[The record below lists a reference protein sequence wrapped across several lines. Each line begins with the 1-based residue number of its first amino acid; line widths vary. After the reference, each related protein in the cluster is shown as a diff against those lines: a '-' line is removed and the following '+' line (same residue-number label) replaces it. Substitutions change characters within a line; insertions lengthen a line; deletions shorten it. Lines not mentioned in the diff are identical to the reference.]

1 MEKTSAFAANSHSE
15 SSLAR
20 RDFLKLSA
28 GALIGS
34 QFLGLMCR
42 EARAGQLPSQKNI
55 IILITDQERPP
66 MWFPPGWA
74 ETNLLNTQRLKNFGL
89 TFNQAFTAAAM
100 CTVSRNCMFTGLF
113 AAQHHSKDTLTEGF
127 PQSNTEH
134 QLDPTLPNL
143 ATCMKEAGYDVV
155 YKGKWHMSSQVL
167 SADGT
172 TYIQDDISR
181 YGFDGWDAPDAG
193 GDTQP
198 AHFGG
203 ADAKNTVKNDQRYV
217 DDAVSWLT
225 DRLNSDNPKPYCLIL
240 SLVNPHDVLSY
251 PNQYTTPADN
261 GYGDGYTVLDPSP
274 WLDPFT
280 PTIDLP
286 PTISE
291 DLSTKPSVQQQI
303 LIAMAQGLGPLLTE
317 DKQLNYI
324 NFYGRLM
331 VAVDQQLG
339 QLLQVLDP
347 AGDGTGAALNDAL
360 IIRTSDH
367 GEMALCH
374 DGLRQKAFVAYE
386 EALRVPL
393 IWSNPE
399 LFPTAKSTD
408 AIVANVDLLPTLCEL
423 VGVPNWQAKGFK
435 GVNYSQVILDPDNNT
450 SGTSVQ
456 PYVLFT
462 FDDIFAAQ
470 PESGS
475 NTSGIVPP
483 PNRIQVVRTPDY
495 KYARYWDGNLT
506 PPTPDQGEFYDLTPG
521 GGDYYANDG
530 MPPNTTVYNAAGP
543 LETRNLSGL
552 GFTQPVDITPAQLNA
567 YNQLAAI
574 LQQETSI
581 GGRLYG
587 TPLNPPAAPE
597 NLQIQVVQTD
607 DGAMV
612 QITFVSRENTNYW
625 LQKSTNLV
633 SWVNVPNVHCGD
645 TPPNSP
651 VITPV
656 TGNNGLVALCAAMVD
671 PQAYYRL
678 QWGPVP
684 AALVAED

>member
-1 MEKTSAFAANSHSE
+1 
-15 SSLAR
+15 
-20 RDFLKLSA
+20 
-28 GALIGS
+28 
-34 QFLGLMCR
+34 
-42 EARAGQLPSQKNI
+42 
-55 IILITDQERPP
+55 
-66 MWFPPGWA
+66 
-74 ETNLLNTQRLKNFGL
+74 
-89 TFNQAFTAAAM
+89 
-100 CTVSRNCMFTGLF
+100 VSG
-113 AAQHHSKDTLTEGF
+113 
-127 PQSNTEH
+127 
-134 QLDPTLPNL
+134 
-143 ATCMKEAGYDVV
+143 
-155 YKGKWHMSSQVL
+155 
-167 SADGT
+167 
-172 TYIQDDISR
+172 
-181 YGFDGWDAPDAG
+181 
-193 GDTQP
+193 
-198 AHFGG
+198 
-203 ADAKNTVKNDQRYV
+203 
-217 DDAVSWLT
+217 LT
-225 DRLNSDNPKPYCLIL
+225 DRLNSDNPKLFCLIL
-240 SLVNPHDVLSY
+240 SLVNPHVVLIY
-251 PNQYTTPADN
+251 PNKYPTPADN